1 MTDDVIY
8 DRGYRRYDGPRLGVT
23 GARRAVIRDGIRR
36 VLGLR
41 RKARRKI
48 LPWSLLAI
56 AAMSAVVFVGLHFAS
71 TRIGIEDPSLLPRY
85 GELFDFFSWVGI
97 LFIALAAPT
106 LLVPDRTQGV
116 FAVYF
121 SRPLTVGAYLQ
132 GKLTAFIGV
141 TALIYLL
148 PQVALHIGL
157 AFLSEDGFVQYLGAN
172 LDVLWKVPLVT
183 AAYLALHG
191 GLVTAISS
199 VVDRTGVAA
208 AIFLGVLTAGGS
220 IASRIGLLDVP
231 FARWV
236 TLLALDQH
244 PRIVRDRI
252 FEITTADYPA
262 VQAGFGVWTSVAAV
276 LVVAALGVW
285 CVYHRYRK
293 LA

>member
-8 DRGYRRYDGPRLGVT
+8 DRWYRRYDGPRLGVT

-262 VQAGFGVWTSVAAV
+262 VQAGFGVRTSVAAV

-285 CVYHRYRK
+285 WVYHRYRK

>member
-8 DRGYRRYDGPRLGVT
+8 DRGYRRYEGPRLGVG
-23 GARRAVIRDGIRR
+23 GARRAVVREGIRR

-48 LPWSLLAI
+48 LPWALLSI
-56 AAMSAVVFVGLHFAS
+56 AAASAIVFVGLHFAS
-71 TRIGIEDPSLLPRY
+71 TRVGIEDTSLLPRY

-106 LLVPDRTQGV
+106 LLIPDRTQGV
-116 FAVYF
+116 LSVYF

-132 GKLTAFIGV
+132 GKLTAFLGV
-141 TALIYLL
+141 TSLIYLL
-148 PQVALHIGL
+148 PQAALHIGL
-157 AFLSEDGFVQYLGAN
+157 AFLSDEGFLPYLGAN

-183 AAYLALHG
+183 LAYLALHG
-191 GLVTAISS
+191 GLVTAVSS

-208 AIFLGVLTAGGS
+208 AIFLGILTAGGS
-220 IASRIGLLDVP
+220 IASRIGLLEVP

-252 FEITTADYPA
+252 FDITTADYPA
-262 VQAGFGVWTSVAAV
+262 VQVGFDVWVSVIV
-276 LVVAALGVW
+276 IGVVAVLGVW
-285 CVYHRYRK
+285 WMYRRYRK

>member
-1 MTDDVIY
+1 M
-8 DRGYRRYDGPRLGVT
+8 
-23 GARRAVIRDGIRR
+23 
-36 VLGLR
+36 
-41 RKARRKI
+41 
-48 LPWSLLAI
+48 
-56 AAMSAVVFVGLHFAS
+56 
-71 TRIGIEDPSLLPRY
+71 
-85 GELFDFFSWVGI
+85 
-97 LFIALAAPT
+97 
-106 LLVPDRTQGV
+106 

-172 LDVLWKVPLVT
+172 LDVLWKVP
-183 AAYLALHG
+183 
-191 GLVTAISS
+191 LVTAISS

-262 VQAGFGVWTSVAAV
+262 VQAGFGVRTSVAAV

-285 CVYHRYRK
+285 WVYHRYRK

>member
-8 DRGYRRYDGPRLGVT
+8 DRGYRRYDGPRLGVS

-56 AAMSAVVFVGLHFAS
+56 AAASAVVFVGLHFAS
-71 TRIGIEDPSLLPRY
+71 SQIGIEDTSLLPRY
-85 GELFDFFSWVGI
+85 GELFDFFSWVEI

-106 LLVPDRTQGV
+106 LLIPDRTQGV
-116 FAVYF
+116 LAVYF

-132 GKLTAFIGV
+132 GKLAAFLGV
-141 TALIYLL
+141 TSLIYLL
-148 PQVALHIGL
+148 PQLALHIGL
-157 AFLSEDGFVQYLGAN
+157 AFLSDDGFLPYLGSN

-183 AAYLALHG
+183 AGYLALHG
-191 GLVTAISS
+191 SLVTAVSA
-199 VVDRTGVAA
+199 VVGRTGVAA
-208 AIFLGVLTAGGS
+208 AIFLGILTAGGS

-244 PRIVRDRI
+244 PRIVRDRV
-252 FEITTADYPA
+252 FDITTADYPA
-262 VQAGFGVWTSVAAV
+262 VQAGFGMWTSVAVIA
-276 LVVAALGVW
+276 VVAVVGTW
-285 CVYHRYRK
+285 WVYRRYRK